1 MYVHDGQS
9 ETLLQ
14 VLKRMYTA
22 VFLVQLETNTATCLF
37 DTASIWPQEETLA
50 WDSFFADFSRQYIGA
65 HRRQQACETFSCQ
78 GIQLQY
84 KYGKTSFSFTYPY
97 IGDTTHGKVMITAV
111 FEETEDQYGK
121 TVCVLFHQPGQE
133 NLLSRIVDIYVYDM
147 YDYFIYL
154 DAKNDTYITL
164 GTGKLG
170 TPLPPATAQHYSEEI
185 VTYARE
191 YVVPEDQ
198 DRVIAEMELPR
209 VLAQLEA
216 YGVHSVTAG
225 VIDPVRGYTRKK
237 VEYRYCNKKE
247 KSILLSCTDITDM
260 YMEQKRQVKEL
271 QRALQQART
280 DTLTGILNYQ
290 GIVYY
295 TNQFLEQDGAAGTF
309 IFLDLDNFKSVN
321 DTYGHQMGDTVL
333 QKVAKT
339 LQGIVI
345 QEDYVARIGGDEF
358 VVFVKDVVDLT
369 KVETYAA
376 TICTN
381 IAALT
386 DTECAFKDISCSV
399 GVALAPRDGETYAS
413 LCKVAD
419 DLVYES
425 KKRGKNQYSL
435 RK

>member
-133 NLLSRIVDIYVYDM
+133 NLLCRIVDIYVYDM

-339 LQGIVI
+339 LQGII
-345 QEDYVARIGGDEF
+345 TQEDYVARIGGDEF